1 MRPGLVGSHTAM
13 ALDLGRSVVSCLCQ
27 LGVLVIRR
35 SRIPRVGWRMS
46 SKSRR
51 LSLASCTPFGV
62 ALSCSAQV
70 RTGSLSPV
78 RLLIVGRLVASGSGL
93 VPLEGSVPFR

>member
-35 SRIPRVGWRMS
+35 SRIPRVGWRIP

-70 RTGSLSPV
+70 RTGSSSRV